1 MSVLIAV
8 LFLLF
13 ILDWKLEHIITEISC
28 GVIELRRIADALEGK
43 EKP

>member
-13 ILDWKLEHIITEISC
+13 ILDEISC
-28 GVIELRRIADALEGK
+28 GVMIELRRIADALEGK